1 MSINAL
7 DLLDSGN
14 YRTYNI
20 KIAQELGSVNAAIML
35 SELLNRYNYH
45 KEEGELANFKKYE
58 GTWFFYQIQKGIDRT
73 CLSDKEQASA
83 IRILEKL
90 ELLEKRQ
97 IGIPA
102 KRYFNLDLEA
112 IMNFINSSNNISRT
126 AKKAEQE
133 MPKRQ
138 NRKCQNGVP
147 KEEPHK
153 EHQEEPQE
161 KKNTGDTP
169 EPPIPPP
176 PIKKSIKEKKEEPI
190 KNLYGSLK
198 NVELS
203 DKEYEDLLG
212 FMEEARRLKLI
223 EDLSFYMSSSGKTY
237 KSHYATL
244 LSWNRRPDTSSNGTG
259 ARPAYRPTQL
269 NNSNESEPGSM
280 IPKKIYRDGGS
291 K

>member
-45 KEEGELANFKKYE
+45 KEKGELANFKKYD

-112 IMNFINSSNNISRT
+112 IMNFINASNNISRT
-126 AKKAEQE
+126 AKKAELGTT
-133 MPKRQ
+133 KRH

-153 EHQEEPQE
+153 EHQEEPKE

-169 EPPIPPP
+169 EPPIPPQSKK
-176 PIKKSIKEKKEEPI
+176 PIKAKKEEPTR
-190 KNLYGSLK
+190 NLYGSLK

-203 DKEYEDLLG
+203 DEEFQDLLG
-212 FMEEARRLKLI
+212 FMEEARKLKLI
-223 EDLSFYMSSSGKTY
+223 EDLSLYIASSGKVY

-244 LSWNRRPDTSSNGTG
+244 LSWNRRPDTSSKGTG

-269 NNSNESEPGSM
+269 DNDSERNAKPI
-280 IPKKIYRDGGS
+280 IPKNIKRYT
-291 K
+291 